1 MVWEGSQNVGHVCPH
16 VQAPTVENVVGAHHA
31 YCRYIVD
38 YFLSLMDLLQNL
50 WRDASLDLLSL
61 ETKPV

>member
-1 MVWEGSQNVGHVCPH
+1 MVWEGSQNVGHFRPH

-31 YCRYIVD
+31 YCRLLIN
-38 YFLSLMDLLQNL
+38 FLSLMDLLQNL

>member
-1 MVWEGSQNVGHVCPH
+1 MVWEGSQNVGHFRPH

-38 YFLSLMDLLQNL
+38 YFFKFNGPLAKFVE
-50 WRDASLDLLSL
+50 RC
-61 ETKPV
+61 